1 MKVPSL
7 SCFSRSGER
16 GPWRQWRHASP
27 GNATISHWACASALF
42 SWAKIVFSI
51 AATAVRCLAGA
62 CARALRIQ

>member
-16 GPWRQWRHASP
+16 GPWRQWRRVSP
-27 GNATISHWACASALF
+27 VNATMFHWASASALL
-42 SWAKIVFSI
+42 SWAKIVLSI

-62 CARALRIQ
+62 CAKALRIQ